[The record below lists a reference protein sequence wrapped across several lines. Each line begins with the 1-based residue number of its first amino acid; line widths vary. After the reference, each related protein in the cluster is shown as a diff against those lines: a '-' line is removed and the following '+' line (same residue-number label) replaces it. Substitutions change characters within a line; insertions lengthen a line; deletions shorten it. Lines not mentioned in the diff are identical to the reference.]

1 MNWSFLFWLS
11 TCTDHRT
18 PQHHKTSVQFL
29 CLLWWCGLIGL
40 GDVGIVQAG
49 HQNIFIHEFLS
60 SAFLVPPCPFTF
72 LNLQKWLATSKIRY
86 NMMGKRGRLP
96 KLHFICTVRVGWGG
110 VGGCNNVLL
119 QKHPD
124 MMLRYDSSLA
134 LADSDDA
141 MLTTLLLYL
150 LSQMMLRQQLFSCNY
165 LLSQMMLR

>member
-1 MNWSFLFWLS
+1 
-11 TCTDHRT
+11 
-18 PQHHKTSVQFL
+18 
-29 CLLWWCGLIGL
+29 
-40 GDVGIVQAG
+40 
-49 HQNIFIHEFLS
+49 
-60 SAFLVPPCPFTF
+60 
-72 LNLQKWLATSKIRY
+72 
-86 NMMGKRGRLP
+86 MGKRGRLP

-110 VGGCNNVLL
+110 VGWGGGCNNVLL